1 MTKMLSEIKEQPEV
15 LGKLEEINRNTLRAL
30 TDELKAKN
38 IKRVLFAARGTSYH
52 ACVYGQYLLAIRQGI
67 AAAQAMPSCIT
78 LYGSS
83 LLTECD
89 LVIGVSQSGKAADAL
104 AVLEDAQK
112 HGAVTAAITNDPESP
127 MAKFAGYHLY
137 CGAGEEISVAA
148 TKTFTA
154 QMGLLL
160 LLCAYWNG
168 DEPLLR
174 DFAALPRAASETLAA
189 CASGI
194 DGLTLRYRY
203 MEQGFVI
210 SRGLTYPI
218 ALEAALKTQET
229 CYVKMKGY
237 SAADFYHGPLAQV
250 DSETPVIIFAPRGNA
265 QKDNLE
271 LAGRIREI
279 GAQPLVVTDEKT
291 LAEKDPL
298 TFLLPDTGSQFTS
311 PFVFALF
318 AQCFAQSL
326 CTRKGLDP
334 DRPRNLKKVTITK

>member
-127 MAKFAGYHLY
+127 MAK
-137 CGAGEEISVAA
+137 CGLSFI
-148 TKTFTA
+148 
-154 QMGLLL
+154 
-160 LLCAYWNG
+160 
-168 DEPLLR
+168 LR
-174 DFAALPRAASETLAA
+174 
-189 CASGI
+189 
-194 DGLTLRYRY
+194 
-203 MEQGFVI
+203 
-210 SRGLTYPI
+210 RG
-218 ALEAALKTQET
+218 
-229 CYVKMKGY
+229 
-237 SAADFYHGPLAQV
+237 
-250 DSETPVIIFAPRGNA
+250 RGNFCSRDKNVYGTDGA
-265 QKDNLE
+265 AFASLRLLE
-271 LAGRIREI
+271 R
-279 GAQPLVVTDEKT
+279 
-291 LAEKDPL
+291 
-298 TFLLPDTGSQFTS
+298 
-311 PFVFALF
+311 
-318 AQCFAQSL
+318 
-326 CTRKGLDP
+326 
-334 DRPRNLKKVTITK
+334 

>member
-1 MTKMLSEIKEQPEV
+1 
-15 LGKLEEINRNTLRAL
+15 
-30 TDELKAKN
+30 
-38 IKRVLFAARGTSYH
+38 
-52 ACVYGQYLLAIRQGI
+52 
-67 AAAQAMPSCIT
+67 
-78 LYGSS
+78 
-83 LLTECD
+83 
-89 LVIGVSQSGKAADAL
+89 
-104 AVLEDAQK
+104 
-112 HGAVTAAITNDPESP
+112 
-127 MAKFAGYHLY
+127 
-137 CGAGEEISVAA
+137 
-148 TKTFTA
+148 
-154 QMGLLL
+154 MGLLL

-174 DFAALPRAASETLAA
+174 DFAGSFRAPPLKRLAA

-194 DGLTLRYRY
+194 DGLTCRYRY

-250 DSETPVIIFAPRGNA
+250 DSETPVIIFAPHGNA

-291 LAEKDPL
+291 LAEKEPL
-298 TFLLPDTGSQFTS
+298 TFCCRTREVNLHRPLCLPC
-311 PFVFALF
+311 L
-318 AQCFAQSL
+318 AQCFAASL
-326 CTRKGLDP
+326 CTRRGLDP
-334 DRPRNLKKVTITK
+334 TSRGI